1 MLTIYDSNGNR
12 RTDIEAGDSS
22 TQVKEV
28 QGDNVLTLSFTH
40 YEYIALDVND
50 RVDFEGERYWLTE
63 RYTPKQKSGQ
73 EWVYDLKFYGIESL
87 VRRFL
92 VLETTDGNTEPVF
105 TLTATP
111 REHVAMIV
119 KCINDGMNHTTDWK
133 VGRVDGTDLIV
144 IDYEGKYCNEA
155 LKEIARVTTR
165 LKSGLL
171 GDEASEGLRL
181 LSQHSDIPNAILIS
195 ALRNT

>member
-63 RYTPKQKSGQ
+63 RYIPKQKSGQ

-133 VGRVDGTDLIV
+133 VGRVDGTGPYRHRLRGEVLQRSPERDSRSGRRGRLN
-144 IDYEGKYCNEA
+144 GGWK
-155 LKEIARVTTR
+155 AR
-165 LKSGLL
+165 
-171 GDEASEGLRL
+171 
-181 LSQHSDIPNAILIS
+181 P
-195 ALRNT
+195 

>member
-63 RYTPKQKSGQ
+63 RYIPKQKSGQ

-92 VLETTDGNTEPVF
+92 VLETTDWNTEPVF

-111 REHVAMIV
+111 REHVAIIGDSFHHLRKLYRQLPHTEKCCLDVIFV
-119 KCINDGMNHTTDWK
+119 KCIQNPIKQFIIPT
-133 VGRVDGTDLIV
+133 
-144 IDYEGKYCNEA
+144 ID
-155 LKEIARVTTR
+155 R
-165 LKSGLL
+165 KSVV
-171 GDEASEGLRL
+171 
-181 LSQHSDIPNAILIS
+181 
-195 ALRNT
+195 

>member
-63 RYTPKQKSGQ
+63 RYIPKQKSGQ

-155 LKEIARVTTR
+155 LKEIAEAVGVPRSR
-165 LKSGLL
+165 SGWN
-171 GDEASEGLRL
+171 R
-181 LSQHSDIPNAILIS
+181 IP
-195 ALRNT
+195 

>member
-73 EWVYDLKFYGIESL
+73 EWVYDLTFSCA
-87 VRRFL
+87 
-92 VLETTDGNTEPVF
+92 GNHR
-105 TLTATP
+105 
-111 REHVAMIV
+111 REHRACVHA
-119 KCINDGMNHTTDWK
+119 D
-133 VGRVDGTDLIV
+133 
-144 IDYEGKYCNEA
+144 
-155 LKEIARVTTR
+155 
-165 LKSGLL
+165 
-171 GDEASEGLRL
+171 
-181 LSQHSDIPNAILIS
+181 SDS
-195 ALRNT
+195 A

>member
-63 RYTPKQKSGQ
+63 RYIPKQKSGQ
-73 EWVYDLKFYGIESL
+73 EWVYDLKFYGYREPG
-87 VRRFL
+87 
-92 VLETTDGNTEPVF
+92 ETFSCAGDHR
-105 TLTATP
+105 
-111 REHVAMIV
+111 REHRACVHA
-119 KCINDGMNHTTDWK
+119 D
-133 VGRVDGTDLIV
+133 
-144 IDYEGKYCNEA
+144 
-155 LKEIARVTTR
+155 
-165 LKSGLL
+165 
-171 GDEASEGLRL
+171 
-181 LSQHSDIPNAILIS
+181 SDS
-195 ALRNT
+195 A